1 MQQVRIERHGRFAA
15 IIIDNPPVHAL
26 STPVRA
32 GLIEAVAEIERDPA
46 IEGAVVATS
55 GRTFIAGADMREMD
69 RPLEEPQLP
78 AVIAAIAACPKPLVA
93 ALMGSALGGGL
104 EIALACRARIAEA
117 GTQLGFPEVKIGL
130 IPGASGTQRL
140 LRLVDFAMAAQLVT
154 SGRPIKAEEAQRL
167 GLIDTIVEK
176 DAFAAA
182 LGLLASGV
190 LTDAAR
196 YRPSAA
202 IEALPAARPDAA
214 GIDPLRRDV
223 KKAAKRQAAPVAV
236 LALMERTAGMTYA
249 DGVAEERALFLQLR
263 ASREAKALRRLFL
276 AERESGRL
284 PELKDVKPREIRTAG
299 VVGAGLMGCGIAFS
313 ALNAGL
319 TVIVAEGSEE
329 ALARGRARM
338 AELIEGAAQ
347 SGRLPPAKRASLEA
361 ALSFTTDIAAFAAC
375 DLVIEAVFED
385 MRVKHE
391 VFGKLDAVV
400 RPDCL
405 LASNTSY
412 LDIDAIA
419 AATRDPSRFLGLH
432 FFSPA
437 HVMRLLE
444 VVRGA
449 KTSPEALATGVT
461 FGRKLGKIPVVTG
474 VCEGFCGNRILKAYR
489 IVAETMVEDGAAP
502 EEVDAAMTDFG
513 FPMGPFAVQDMAGLE
528 IAYANRK
535 LKPAL
540 RPDGSRLGLVETLV
554 EAGRLGRKNGK
565 GWYAYAEGARA
576 GAPDPEATALIDG
589 YRAAKGLQ
597 RRSFTREE
605 IREALLAAMRSEGEA
620 ILAESIVARPED
632 IDLVMVNGYG
642 FPAHKGGPM
651 FAG

>member
-1 MQQVRIERHGRFAA
+1 MGQVNIERRGRFAA
-15 IIIDNPPVHAL
+15 IRIDNPPVHAL
-26 STPVRA
+26 ATPVRA
-32 GLIEAVAEIERDPA
+32 GLLERLAEIIRDPG
-46 IEGAVVATS
+46 IDGAVITTA
-55 GRTFIAGADMREMD
+55 GRTFVAGADMREMD
-69 RPLEEPQLP
+69 GPPAEPQLP
-78 AVIAAIAACPKPLVA
+78 DVVAAIAACPKPLVA
-93 ALMGSALGGGL
+93 ALFGSVLGGGL
-104 EIALACRARIAEA
+104 EIALACRARVAES

-140 LRLVDFAMAAQLVT
+140 LRYVDFATAARLVT
-154 SGRPIKAEEAQRL
+154 AGRPIGSGEALAL
-167 GLIDTIVEK
+167 GLIDADVER
-176 DAFAAA
+176 DAVGAAFALLESGQ
-182 LGLLASGV
+182 LGDQS
-190 LTDAAR
+190 R
-196 YRPSAA
+196 YRPSVAM
-202 IEALPAARPDAA
+202 EALPAAQPEA
-214 GIDPLRRDV
+214 GGLDQLKAEVR
-223 KKAAKRQAAPVAV
+223 KAAKGQRAPVA
-236 LALMERTAGMTYA
+236 LLDLLERTAALSYA
-249 DGVAEERALFLQLR
+249 EGLAEERKLFLELR

-276 AERESGRL
+276 AEREAGRL
-284 PELKDVKPREIRTAG
+284 PELKDVKPKDFRTVG
-299 VVGAGLMGCGIAFS
+299 VVGAGLMGCGIAFA

-319 TVIVAEGSEE
+319 TVIVAEGTDE

-338 AELIEGAAQ
+338 AELMAGAAQ
-347 SGRLPPAKRASLEA
+347 SGRLTAERRKTLEA
-361 ALSFTTDIAAFAAC
+361 SVSFTTDYAAFSAC

-385 MRVKHE
+385 MAVKRE

-412 LDIDAIA
+412 LDLDAIA
-419 AATRDPSRFLGLH
+419 AATKDPTRFLGLH

-449 KTSPEALATGVT
+449 RTTPAALATGVA

-489 IVAETMVEDGAAP
+489 TVAETMVEDGAAP
-502 EEVDAAMTDFG
+502 EEVDAAMTDYG

-540 RPDGSRLGLVETLV
+540 RPDGAKLGLVEALV

-565 GWYAYAEGARA
+565 GWYAYAEGARS
-576 GAPDPEATALIDG
+576 GQPDPEAKAVITAH
-589 YRAAKGLQ
+589 RAARGLPQ
-597 RRSFTREE
+597 ASFTRDS
-605 IREALLAAMRSEGEA
+605 IRVALLAAMRSEGEA
-620 ILAESIVARPED
+620 ILAEGIVARPED
-632 IDLVMVNGYG
+632 VDLVMVNGYG

-651 FAG
+651 FG

>member
-1 MQQVRIERHGRFAA
+1 MQPVRIERRGRFAA

-26 STPVRA
+26 AKPVRE
-32 GLIEAVAEIERDPA
+32 GLLAAVAEIERDPA
-46 IEGAVVATS
+46 LEGAVIVTA

-78 AVIAAIAACPKPLVA
+78 ALIAAIAACRKPLIA
-93 ALMGSALGGGL
+93 ALTGSALGGGM
-104 EIALACRARIAEA
+104 EIALACRARIATA

-140 LRLVDFAMAAQLVT
+140 LRQVDFVTAVRLVT
-154 SGRPIKAEEAQRL
+154 SGRPIGAEEALSL
-167 GLIDTIVEK
+167 GLIDRIV
-176 DAFAAA
+176 A
-182 LGLLASGV
+182 
-190 LTDAAR
+190 TDAAEAAFALLESGEATGIPPSKAIEGR
-196 YRPSAA
+196 SAA
-202 IEALPAARPDAA
+202 QPDAA
-214 GIDPLRRDV
+214 TLEALRRDV
-223 KKAAKRQAAPVAV
+223 RKGAKGQAAPVAA
-236 LALMERTAGMTYA
+236 LALMERTAGLAYA
-249 DGVAEERALFLQLR
+249 EGLAEERALFLELR

-276 AERESGRL
+276 AEREAGRL
-284 PELKDVKPREIRTAG
+284 PELKDVRPREIRTVG
-299 VVGAGLMGCGIAFS
+299 VVGAGLMGCGIAFA

-329 ALARGRARM
+329 ALERGRTRM
-338 AELIEGAAQ
+338 AELVASAAQ
-347 SGRLPPAKRASLEA
+347 SGRLSPEKRAKLEA
-361 ALSFTTDIAAFAAC
+361 ALSFTTDYAAFAGC

-385 MRVKHE
+385 MAVKQA

-412 LDIDAIA
+412 LDLDAIA
-419 AATRDPSRFLGLH
+419 AMTRDPARFLGLH

-449 KTSPEALATGVT
+449 RTAPETLATGVA

-502 EEVDAAMTDFG
+502 EEVDAAMTDYG

-540 RPDGSRLGLVETLV
+540 RPDGAKLGLVEALV

-576 GAPDPEATALIDG
+576 GAADPEAKALIEA
-589 YRAAKGLQ
+589 YRAAKG
-597 RRSFTREE
+597 RAARSFNRET
-605 IREALLAAMRSEGEA
+605 IRDALLSAMRSEGEA
-620 ILAESIVARPED
+620 ILAEGIVARPED
-632 IDLVMVNGYG
+632 VDLVMVNGYG

-651 FAG
+651 FSG